1 MDKQEERAAW
11 VKIREIAKAQ
21 WLEADL
27 KIKDIDAR
35 DKHEQN

>member
-1 MDKQEERAAW
+1 MDRQEERAAW

-27 KIKDIDAR
+27 KIKDIDS
-35 DKHEQN
+35 KESGGIK